1 MLALTP
7 ITCVGDEPHWC
18 DKVKKRK
25 EKESAPKNKNKKTKG
40 EQLITW
46 HTMATKITEG
56 HGKQRA
62 LGDGNSGEKN
72 EKKLKKYW
80 P

>member
-40 EQLITW
+40 EQLI
-46 HTMATKITEG
+46 
-56 HGKQRA
+56 
-62 LGDGNSGEKN
+62 N
-72 EKKLKKYW
+72 
-80 P
+80 